1 MKNIKFFTLLALLLM
16 AGGVTM
22 QAQGTMGTDF
32 WVAFMP
38 NYSDAGAPPVKLDI
52 VVTAQQF
59 ASVTVENPRTG
70 WIESIDVAAGEA
82 ATINIPNEVAYFQD
96 ASDCVLDNAL
106 HVTCKDSILVFAS
119 ETIHFA
125 IHYIALCP
133 VRLYFSYTIIY
144 LFICLDSCLTNIFR
158 NKPRAVSFYKMTF
171 FQ

>member
-1 MKNIKFFTLLALLLM
+1 MKNIRLFTLLALLLI
-16 AGGVTM
+16 AGRVTM

-119 ETIHFA
+119 NDRATDLRLPKRT
-125 IHYIALCP
+125 LCP
-133 VRLYFSYTIIY
+133 S
-144 LFICLDSCLTNIFR
+144 
-158 NKPRAVSFYKMTF
+158 AFYCGFGCRTMLPTPEF
-171 FQ
+171 EWGRG